1 MPYLETTATKKI
13 KSLDKRI
20 RVIAGGTSAS
30 KTISVLLYL
39 IAKAQYDKQPTL
51 TSIVSESFPHLRRG
65 AMRDFLNILGDH
77 GYIDAY
83 GPDAWSKSEY
93 TFTFPNKSKIEF
105 FSADMPSKVR
115 GPRRDRLFVNEAN
128 NIEKE
133 SWDQLL
139 LRTREFAIADWN
151 PVNDFFMYEDY
162 GLQDEGIPSSTDKD
176 CQFIILTYKDNE
188 ALEPA
193 IVNEIEKRKEHK
205 QWFRVYGQGL
215 RGEVEGKIFTGWRI
229 VDDIPHEARLER
241 RGLDFGFS
249 NDPTALVDIYYYNGG
264 YILDEQLYRKGMHN
278 KDIADKINSL
288 EQSHVL
294 VVADSAEP
302 KSIDEI
308 SNYGVNI
315 TGADKG
321 PGSVKRMIDYVQS
334 QRVSVTKRSTNLIKS
349 YRNFMWKT
357 DKEGKILNE
366 YDHYWSDGMMAT
378 CYGMNSLVGGK
389 KLHVYKP
396 PEIVRLKQQAHVT
409 NNSYRRPSGMVQ

>member
-1 MPYLETTATKKI
+1 MPYQTTTATKKI
-13 KSLDKRI
+13 KSLNKRI

-39 IAKAQYDKQPTL
+39 IAKCQYDTKPTL
-51 TSIVSESFPHLRRG
+51 TSVVSESFPHLRRG
-65 AMRDFLNILGDH
+65 AMRDFLNIMQEH
-77 GYIDAY
+77 GYFD
-83 GPDAWSKSEY
+83 DESWSKSDHTY
-93 TFTFPNKSKIEF
+93 TFPNNSKLEF

-151 PVNDFFMYEDY
+151 PVSDFFMYEDY
-162 GLQDEGIPSSTDKD
+162 GLNDEGTPSSTDPD
-176 CQFIILTYKDNE
+176 CQFIILTYQDNE

-193 IVNEIEKRKEHK
+193 IVHEIEKRKTHK
-205 QWFRVYGQGL
+205 QWFRVYGEGK
-215 RGEVEGKIFTGWRI
+215 RGEVEGKIFRGWKI
-229 VDDIPHEARLER
+229 VEDIPHEARLER

-249 NDPTALVDIYYYNGG
+249 NDPTAMVDIYYYNGG

-288 EQSHVL
+288 EQSQVL

-308 SNYGVNI
+308 GNYGVNI
-315 TGADKG
+315 VGADKG
-321 PGSVKRMIDYVQS
+321 PGSVKRMIDYVQT
-334 QRVSVTKRSTNLIKS
+334 QQVSVTKRSTNLIKS

-357 DKEGKILNE
+357 DKEGKILND

-378 CYGMNSLVGGK
+378 CYGMNSLVPNQR
-389 KLHVYKP
+389 LHVYKP
-396 PEIVRLKQQAHVT
+396 PEILRLKNQHRGA
-409 NNSYRRPSGMVQ
+409 R